1 MCITL
6 GRHGRMARSE
16 LRNNPRL
23 LPTSWPGLTRP
34 STLSCATVCGPSW
47 IPGSSPGMTP
57 VGAAPPSQIQIS
69 NSHCSPDMRHRPCYL
84 RRGGAVVSC
93 IPAPCERACGTPGAR
108 CTPGPDADAVF
119 RKLAHQDF
127 RKARAMA
134 RRSACGVLSTCRC
147 LPRRP
152 IKVTL
157 VWPCATGPGEHKL
170 SGRTRF
176 ESGRPSLDLRARSI
190 RNQAVPPVPVVS

>member
-1 MCITL
+1 M
-6 GRHGRMARSE
+6 GRAQRNPSLSVCVIDGFREDAHPI
-16 LRNNPRL
+16 LRPR
-23 LPTSWPGLTRP
+23 R
-34 STLSCATVCGPSW
+34 
-47 IPGSSPGMTP
+47 
-57 VGAAPPSQIQIS
+57 IQLS
-69 NSHCSPDMRHRPCYL
+69 NSHYPSDMRHRPCCW

-157 VWPCATGPGEHKL
+157 VWPCATGPGER
-170 SGRTRF
+170 SSWAGRVSNLVVRH
-176 ESGRPSLDLRARSI
+176 LI
-190 RNQAVPPVPVVS
+190 RGPVPSASKPCRLSQWYPDHRRCGLPADSRSPHIP